1 MHEEFAR
8 GSLSELA
15 ERFAE
20 GARGEC
26 TLVVEGA
33 SATAAVL
40 TEDELDAAIRARVA
54 TGQSPRE
61 ISDQLAQSSGLPKRE
76 IYARVVAL
84 KS

>member
-1 MHEEFAR
+1 
-8 GSLSELA
+8 LSELA

-26 TLVVEGA
+26 TLVVEGV
-33 SATAAVL
+33 SEIAAVL
-40 TEDELDAAIRARVA
+40 SEDELDAAIRARVVE
-54 TGQSPRE
+54 GESPRQ
-61 ISDQLAQSSGLPKRE
+61 ISDQLAKSSGLPKRE